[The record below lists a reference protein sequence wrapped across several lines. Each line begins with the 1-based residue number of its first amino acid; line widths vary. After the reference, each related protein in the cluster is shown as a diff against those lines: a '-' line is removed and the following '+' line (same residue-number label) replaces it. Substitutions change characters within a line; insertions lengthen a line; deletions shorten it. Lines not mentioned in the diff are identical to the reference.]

1 MNFELARNE
10 KLGRE
15 PERFYHMRNVTG
27 GEVMYPFARRILGAV
42 ENQLSLT
49 YRHRLSIYCMFMI
62 VTLTEI
68 EETQDSPVKD

>member
-42 ENQLSLT
+42 KNQLLLT
-49 YRHRLSIYCMFMI
+49 YRAPPEHFMI

>member
-1 MNFELARNE
+1 
-10 KLGRE
+10 
-15 PERFYHMRNVTG
+15 MRNVTG
-27 GEVMYPFARRILGAV
+27 GEVMYPFCKKNIGPGAV

-68 EETQDSPVKD
+68 EETQDNPVKD